1 MIGVLVNVF
10 AIIFGSLI
18 GLLLRKGISERY
30 KNIVMQAIGLSVL
43 IIGIVGAIKAEEIIL
58 LVISLVLGGLIGTFL
73 KIEKNLEKLGDSLE
87 NKFQSSNAQFSK
99 GFVMASLVYCVGA
112 MAIVGSIEAGVN
124 GNNEVLFTKAI
135 LDGVTAVFFTASLGY
150 GVLFSSI
157 PVFIYQGSI
166 TVFGIYIK
174 DYLNDS
180 MINEVSAVG
189 SVLILGIGLSM
200 LEIKKINVGD
210 LLPAVIIPIIYF
222 LLIWG

>member
-43 IIGIVGAIKAEEIIL
+43 IIGIVGAIKTEEIIL

>member
-43 IIGIVGAIKAEEIIL
+43 IIGIVGAIKTEEIIL

-174 DYLNDS
+174 DYLNES

>member
-1 MIGVLVNVF
+1 MVGVLVNVF
-10 AIIFGSLI
+10 AIIFGSLL
-18 GLLLRKGISERY
+18 GLLLRKGISDRY

-43 IIGIVGAIKAEEIIL
+43 VIGIFGAIKTEEIIL

-73 KIEKNLEKLGDSLE
+73 MIEKNLEKLGDSLE
-87 NKFQSSNAQFSK
+87 SKFKNSNAQFSK

-200 LEIKKINVGD
+200 LEIKKVNVGD
-210 LLPAVIIPIIYF
+210 LLPAVLIPIVYF
-222 LLIWG
+222 LLI